1 MSIYNNILQSDRF
14 VIANKSNNLIEL
26 LLKIKNKKMAY
37 PYNKIKKYICKTQ
50 DLPIDKKTLDNINL
64 SKIDVSYI
72 FDYFKF
78 NVLYYDSDFTYHDN
92 QRKRTIFIFKDDT
105 TYINFMLDKKYKWRS
120 DKLPDE
126 ITILT
131 NKTEYILKIL
141 KYIVQKYN
149 LCKNKMTIVEIV
161 QLIEKYLGKKLS
173 STEQKLVYNLIN
185 PLIGLECF
193 IYK

>member
-26 LLKIKNKKMAY
+26 LLKIKNKKMDY

-50 DLPIDKKTLDNINL
+50 DLPIDKKTLDSINL

-78 NVLYYDSDFTYHDN
+78 NVLYYDSEFTYHDN
-92 QRKRTIFIFKDDT
+92 QRKRTIFIFKDDSI
-105 TYINFMLDKKYKWRS
+105 YINFMLDNKYKWRS
-120 DKLPDE
+120 NKLPDE
-126 ITILT
+126 ISLLK
-131 NKTEYILKIL
+131 NKTDYILKIL

-149 LCKNKMTIVEIV
+149 LCNQKMTIVEIV
-161 QLIEKYLGKKLS
+161 QFIEKYLGKKLS